1 MKRCGILFFILCAF
15 LFFSEQAFSHC
26 QVPCG
31 IYDDEM
37 RVRMIGE
44 DITTVEKSMKK
55 IAELSKEKNKNY
67 NQIVRWV
74 NNKDHHA
81 DKIADTV
88 TYYFM
93 AQRNKQ
99 TREDAKKLTL
109 LHRLL
114 YYSMKA
120 KQTTDLSYVEKM
132 RSVLEDFRI
141 AYFGKE

>member
-1 MKRCGILFFILCAF
+1 M
-15 LFFSEQAFSHC
+15 
-26 QVPCG
+26 
-31 IYDDEM
+31 
-37 RVRMIGE
+37 
-44 DITTVEKSMKK
+44 
-55 IAELSKEKNKNY
+55 
-67 NQIVRWV
+67 RWV

-93 AQRNKQ
+93 AQRIKP

-132 RSVLEDFRI
+132 RSVLEDFRN